1 MKSFIL
7 RHLVVGR
14 LGARALFS
22 PAEHRWDT
30 ASPIQ
35 QHVAELIAS
44 VIKAEGGAGYCEGV
58 AGETGVVTQRRC
70 DCAGTRH
77 PFTAGVGVALRPG
90 LTDLRAQLLGVEIG
104 AFLAREDQSFRSEER
119 RVGKE
124 GFSTCN

>member
-90 LTDLRAQLLGVEIG
+90 LT
-104 AFLAREDQSFRSEER
+104 RSEEHTSELQSLMR
-119 RVGKE
+119 ISYAVFCLKKNN
-124 GFSTCN
+124 TKNPP